1 MAEVFVSYAK
11 ADRNLAQQLAANLEA
26 KGWTTWWDTGVD
38 APRGTREAFEREL
51 ESAQKIIVL
60 WSRASIAS
68 PFVLHEAIAARDG
81 GKLERFLLDVNR
93 NCHGGFPRSRK
104 SDSSA
109 PSTPTEGSHG
119 EGVLERLAG
128 ACGCDGRGGREPA
141 GGRASAQ
148 PCTLHSGALARS
160 VV

>member
-1 MAEVFVSYAK
+1 MLYWRTLK
-11 ADRNLAQQLAANLEA
+11 PHI
-26 KGWTTWWDTGVD
+26 W
-38 APRGTREAFEREL
+38 PRAT
-51 ESAQKIIVL
+51 VL
-60 WSRASIAS
+60 
-68 PFVLHEAIAARDG
+68 LRDYT
-81 GKLERFLLDVNR
+81 LERFLLDVNR

-109 PSTPTEGSHG
+109 PSIPTEGSHG

-160 VV
+160 VAQDGQRRAQTGDRSHSLAAQGAPAMVA